1 MLASANVFVNQRLR
15 SEQTPVC
22 SRNWRMHSRTAGGG
36 AALAYDVG
44 VAVLVVRDTLERQR
58 RWLGITTS
66 LRNAAALAQFL
77 FQAVG
82 QVPERSPKLTKP

>member
-1 MLASANVFVNQRLR
+1 
-15 SEQTPVC
+15 
-22 SRNWRMHSRTAGGG
+22 
-36 AALAYDVG
+36 LAYDVG